1 MNETKNEDSLIEM
14 VAEFK
19 TLQTKID
26 SLKSQK
32 VPNQWLTTAEAAD
45 YLRVTPRTMQNYR
58 DQGIISFSQ
67 IGSKIYYKTSDL
79 EDYLQ
84 SHYVPRFQT
93 KVRRA

>member
-1 MNETKNEDSLIEM
+1 M
-14 VAEFK
+14 VSELK
-19 TLQTKID
+19 TLQAKID

-32 VPNQWLTTAEAAD
+32 VSTKWLTTSEAAD

-67 IGSKIYYKTSDL
+67 VGSKILYKTSDL

-84 SHYVPRFQT
+84 QHYVPRFQT